1 MIEFKTE
8 EKPPVQIE
16 QVMMVMKEAL
26 AETKDEFTM
35 VEDSHSKR
43 LKEDTYL
50 DKFKLIEKFILFWI
64 PRMNYQS

>member
-1 MIEFKTE
+1 LIEFKTE

-26 AETKDEFTM
+26 TETKDEFTM

>member
-26 AETKDEFTM
+26 TETKDEFTM